1 MGLEGHKPTCMCKK
15 FREEV
20 MKTVLHLSQDLRVLI
35 GHVEI
40 WVLSKQLV
48 VGIIDLYE
56 GRAQKRRGEV

>member
-1 MGLEGHKPTCMCKK
+1 MCKK

-40 WVLSKQLV
+40 WVLNKQLV